1 MIVSL
6 LIAYDHQKKVKNLI
20 IHTISMR
27 YMLWKATRA
36 GSYIAFQIIS
46 DKFLTTFSI
55 SNFSKA
61 SVNESK
67 FSLLL

>member
-1 MIVSL
+1 MIVLYL
-6 LIAYDHQKKVKNLI
+6 LPIYSSKKGQNLI
-20 IHTISMR
+20 IKIISMR
-27 YMLWKATRA
+27 SMLSEATRA
-36 GSYIAFQIIS
+36 GSYVALQIIS